1 MVPTCS
7 QDSVNSLTTEEVLV
21 VGLDVVCELQE
32 DRLLREVIRHAELRA
47 EEHVRHIV
55 LHPHGLTKE
64 VVIRIYIYVC
74 VYGCAYIYIFL
85 NNTHVY
91 IIIYIWIIYG

>member
-7 QDSVNSLTTEEVLV
+7 QDSVNSPTAQEVLV

-64 VVIRIYIYVC
+64 VVIRIYIYR
-74 VYGCAYIYIFL
+74 YKYIY
-85 NNTHVY
+85 
-91 IIIYIWIIYG
+91 IYIWIIYG